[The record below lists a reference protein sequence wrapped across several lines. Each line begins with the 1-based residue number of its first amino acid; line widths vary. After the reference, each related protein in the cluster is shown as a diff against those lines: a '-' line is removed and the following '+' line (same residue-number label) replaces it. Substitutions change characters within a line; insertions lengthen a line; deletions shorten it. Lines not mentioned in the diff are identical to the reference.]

1 MPAMPVFTDRRGR
14 VIGDVANPQ
23 DCFDDDQL
31 PFDDAN
37 LPGVHNDETED
48 DIEIPGVDP
57 PWQELQ
63 APTTPAETEQEVDL
77 DFTPTEEG
85 NVEPPMVNTPNIP
98 IGNPGPA
105 DDGVRRSTRV
115 RAQAK
120 QAYIPTMSGKKYS
133 FATTVL
139 GGRMLDD

>member
-1 MPAMPVFTDRRGR
+1 M
-14 VIGDVANPQ
+14 ANPQ
-23 DCFDDDQL
+23 DCFDDDPL

-48 DIEIPGVDP
+48 DVEIPGVDP
-57 PWQELQ
+57 PWQEMQ